1 MLDKSAADSKLFS
14 PEQYDDR
21 IARPIFSAG
30 RMDPRFRNSRMCIWV
45 TTFQIRANGVGLKLG
60 DFLTAFCWGCCVFVT
75 YSKQDLYNDHA
86 FKTNMGLQSAIVL
99 AFLYQGL
106 TRGDEGGKKKSS

>member
-1 MLDKSAADSKLFS
+1 MASPGAARE
-14 PEQYDDR
+14 PRAHHGAEQSGTPVWPCCGER
-21 IARPIFSAG
+21 SE
-30 RMDPRFRNSRMCIWV
+30 
-45 TTFQIRANGVGLKLG
+45 IRANGVGLKLG

-106 TRGDEGGKKKSS
+106 TRGDEGDKKKSS

>member
-1 MLDKSAADSKLFS
+1 MGVLC
-14 PEQYDDR
+14 
-21 IARPIFSAG
+21 
-30 RMDPRFRNSRMCIWV
+30 MCIWV

-75 YSKQDLYNDHA
+75 HSKQDLYNDHA